1 MGVVARDLINLLRKR
16 KRACEAAFSH
26 HLAGSNPNHEETG
39 MAETKPSLSPKAL
52 EKMQRHRQAVMM
64 LARLAAKRAVQ
75 DELRARG
82 VRVTLVLPAEIIRQA
97 REYLPRILSFIS
109 RR

>member
-1 MGVVARDLINLLRKR
+1 
-16 KRACEAAFSH
+16 
-26 HLAGSNPNHEETG
+26 